1 MKFFVDD
8 FFRNFVEIIIIILD
22 GKGSL
27 VFGF

>member
-1 MKFFVDD
+1 MKFFVYD